1 MKNTASFDLVIPEE
15 VEAKIRHLCARVHDI
30 EWSGTLF
37 YTVTGSLD
45 DGTFKATCVDIFVMD
60 IGTTGATEY
69 KDSEDI
75 IAYRMEHKDTLLV
88 PGVYEALIH
97 SHNNMAAFFSSVDEN
112 TLIAEGSDMNH
123 FLSLVVCNAGKY
135 VARITRKLKTVI
147 EAEAIITYKK
157 SVQYNTF
164 EDRTVVLS
172 DNDVSQATQRGKKEE
187 TIIEYFELN
196 IDKAEVSEPFREV
209 DERLA
214 EIKKNKSS
222 RRYYG
227 SYGSY
232 TGSTSTSR
240 FHEQFDSLLEKP
252 EEKTE
257 KEDEEKQLSIFNRE
271 DMKSM
276 VQKPEKIDIDDSLD
290 FYMLEKVPMPIVK
303 VLCTQLLCGSILA
316 STKTNINLND
326 WVPKMDK
333 LYEERFG
340 SLDDTYNVL
349 RLRNWI
355 EALLENI
362 LYYSVD
368 KKFEDKIAKK
378 YNLGDD
384 YEYEESDAFPH
395 LYACDMILYLDDLPE
410 SFVKEIMLE
419 ELVKLMPPEYE
430 DNFRI

>member
-1 MKNTASFDLVIPEE
+1 MVIPEE

-37 YTVTGSLD
+37 YKVEGSLD

-75 IAYRMEHKDTLLV
+75 IAYRMEHRDTLLV
-88 PGVYEALIH
+88 PGIYEALIH
-97 SHNNMAAFFSSVDEN
+97 SHNNMSAFFSPVDEN
-112 TLIAEGSDMNH
+112 TLLAEGSDMNH

-135 VARITRKLKTVI
+135 VARITRKLKTVV
-147 EAEAIITYKK
+147 EAEAVITYKK
-157 SVQYNTF
+157 SMQYNTF
-164 EDRTVVLS
+164 EDRTVILS

-187 TIIEYFELN
+187 TVIEYFELN
-196 IDKAEVSEPFREV
+196 IDKAEVAQPFREV

-214 EIKKNKSS
+214 EIKESKSA
-222 RRYYG
+222 RKYYYG
-227 SYGSY
+227 SYGGY
-232 TGSTSTSR
+232 TGSTGTSR
-240 FHEQFDSLLEKP
+240 FHEQFDSYFDKSK
-252 EEKTE
+252 EKTE
-257 KEDEEKQLSIFNRE
+257 KEEAKQLSIFNRE
-271 DMKSM
+271 DL
-276 VQKPEKIDIDDSLD
+276 KPIPQPKKVDIDDSVE
-290 FYMLEKVPMPIVK
+290 FYMLEKVPAQIVK
-303 VLCTQLLCGSILA
+303 MLCTQLLCGSILA
-316 STKTNINLND
+316 SGKTNINLND
-326 WVPKMDK
+326 WVSKMDK

-340 SLDDTYNVL
+340 SLDNIYNEL

-362 LYYSVD
+362 LYYPVD
-368 KKFEDKIAKK
+368 EKFEDKIAKK

-395 LYACDMILYLDDLPE
+395 LYACDMILYLDDLPK
-410 SFVKEIMLE
+410 SLVKDIMLE
-419 ELVKLMPPEYE
+419 ELIKLMPPEYE